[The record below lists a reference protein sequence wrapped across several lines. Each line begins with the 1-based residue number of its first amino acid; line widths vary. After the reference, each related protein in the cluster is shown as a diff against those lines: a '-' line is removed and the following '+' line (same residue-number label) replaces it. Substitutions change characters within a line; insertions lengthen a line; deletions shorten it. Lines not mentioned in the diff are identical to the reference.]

1 MSISLENYEE
11 VFSNLNGELVS
22 ACGIDNENIKNIFV
36 KIKNKFMEVEKGGDT
51 LKKDNEILKI
61 GVVGQVKAGK
71 SSFLNSLFFEGE
83 NVLPRASTPMTAGL
97 TVLEYGEQNEFA
109 VEYYNKG
116 EWTTFLDKAKEYDS
130 MIQEQ
135 RECSPF
141 LSEEDIAKMANIPD
155 DLIAAKELVAKCARV
170 AQNEICDKSKVS
182 TESFSD
188 IRDLQNVLED
198 YVGADGKYTSIVKFL
213 TIRLND
219 DRLRNLRIVDTPGVN
234 DPVVSREMRTR
245 EFLRECHGV
254 FFLSYSGRFFDS
266 TDVNFLTGRL
276 GSQGIGTV
284 VLVASKFDS
293 VLQDVGTKFPDNLG
307 NAIVDCEVQLKKQL
321 QSNLSTSDYRG
332 DDPIFIA
339 SSGIGYSIANK
350 PKDRWDATENHVVS
364 RMKNFYPSYFSN
376 DQDIKD
382 TFFNLSQM
390 DVLRKDYLDGVFVK
404 NRDSIIKNKV
414 NSYFS
419 NSSGELHKILKDG
432 KEEIETRI
440 RTLESSDISALEA
453 TRKANIEIVSKIRRE
468 INSLAN
474 VSDEKAERYR
484 KECWNSFEI
493 NWTGNVPTT
502 LETITVRRER
512 DFIGSAKMDVSYPV
526 VNKQRLIDNIVS
538 EIERSA
544 KQLDIIWKEDSGK
557 LMSEIGDKV
566 GNIITECELNDTEA
580 IIESDALRTKLEEV
594 LASMGNSSTIET
606 SDIKN
611 DIRSHMAMELQNLP
625 DVPTATP
632 SMKEVDARNW
642 MAKKASEVE
651 IAARDKA
658 FQIID
663 AARGQYK
670 EALRKAKEETV
681 SVFKDRKDEFISRVE
696 AAIED
701 HVEKLEA
708 DMKNKTAELEKY
720 KDSLNVLERI
730 GGML

>member
-1 MSISLENYEE
+1 MSISLENYKE
-11 VFSNLNGELVS
+11 VFSNLSRELEPEWGV
-22 ACGIDNENIKNIFV
+22 DNENIKNIFV
-36 KIKNKFMEVEKGGDT
+36 KIKNKFAEVEKGGDT
-51 LKKDNEILKI
+51 LKRDNEILKI

-71 SSFLNSLFFEGE
+71 SSFLNSLFFDGE

-97 TVLEYGEQNEFA
+97 TLLEYGEQNEFA
-109 VEYYNKG
+109 VEYYNKV
-116 EWTTFLDKAKEYDS
+116 EWSTFQDKAKEYDS
-130 MIQEQ
+130 MIHEQ
-135 RECSPF
+135 RECSPS
-141 LSEEDIAKMANIPD
+141 LSEEDLAKMANIPD
-155 DLIAAKELVAKCARV
+155 DLVAAKELVVKCARV

-182 TESFSD
+182 TEQFSD

-198 YVGADGKYTSIVKFL
+198 YVGADGRYTSIVKSL

-219 DRLRNLRIVDTPGVN
+219 ERLRNLRIVDTPGVN

-266 TDVNFLTGRL
+266 TDVNFLTGRI

-293 VLQDVGTKFPDNLG
+293 VLQDVGTKFHDDRG
-307 NAIVDCEVQLKKQL
+307 NAIEDCEVQLKKQM
-321 QSNLSTSDYRG
+321 QRNLSTSDYRG

-350 PKDRWDATENHVVS
+350 PKDRWDAMENHVVS
-364 RMKNFYPSYFSN
+364 RMKNFYPSFFSN
-376 DQDIKD
+376 DKDIKD

-390 DVLRKDYLDGVFVK
+390 DVLRSDYLEGLFVK
-404 NRDSIIKNKV
+404 NRDSIIKSKV
-414 NSYFS
+414 DSYFS
-419 NSSGELHKILKDG
+419 NSSGELHKILRDG
-432 KEEIETRI
+432 KEEIKARI
-440 RTLESSDISALEA
+440 HTLESSDISALEA
-453 TRKANIEIVSKIRRE
+453 TREANFEIVNKIKRE

-474 VSDEKAERYR
+474 ISDEKAERYR
-484 KECWNSFEI
+484 KECWNCFEI
-493 NWTGNVPTT
+493 NWSGNVPAT
-502 LETITVRRER
+502 LETITVSRER
-512 DFIGSAKMDVSYPV
+512 KFIGSAKMDVSYPV

-538 EIERSA
+538 EIERSS
-544 KQLDIIWKEDSGK
+544 KQLDAAWKEDSGK
-557 LMSEIGDKV
+557 IMSEIGDKV
-566 GNIITECELNDTEA
+566 ANIITECELNDTEA

-611 DIRSHMAMELQNLP
+611 DIRSHLAMELQNLP
-625 DVPTATP
+625 DVPREIPRMT
-632 SMKEVDARNW
+632 EVDARNW

-651 IAARDKA
+651 MTARDKV

-670 EALRKAKEETV
+670 EALRKAKEETI
-681 SVFKDRKDEFISRVE
+681 SVFKDRKDEFIAKVE

-708 DMKNKTAELEKY
+708 DIKNKSVELEKY
-720 KDSLNVLERI
+720 KNSLNMLERI

>member
-1 MSISLENYEE
+1 MSISLENYKE
-11 VFSNLNGELVS
+11 VFSNLSTELEHE
-22 ACGIDNENIKNIFV
+22 CGVDNENIKSIFF
-36 KIKNKFMEVEKGGDT
+36 KIKNKFAEVEKGGDI
-51 LKKDNEILKI
+51 LKRDNEILKI

-71 SSFLNSLFFEGE
+71 SSFLNSLFFDGE

-97 TVLEYGEQNEFA
+97 TLLEYGEQNEFA
-109 VEYYNKG
+109 VEYYNKA
-116 EWTTFLDKAKEYDS
+116 EWATFQDKAKEYDC

-135 RECSPF
+135 RECSPS

-155 DLIAAKELVAKCARV
+155 DLVAAKELVVKCARV

-182 TESFSD
+182 TEPFSD

-198 YVGADGKYTSIVKFL
+198 YVGADGKYTSIVKSL

-266 TDVNFLTGRL
+266 TDVNFLTGRI

-284 VLVASKFDS
+284 VMVASKFDS
-293 VLQDVGTKFPDNLG
+293 VLQDVGTKFHDDLG
-307 NAIVDCEVQLKKQL
+307 NAIEDCEVQLKKQL
-321 QSNLSTSDYRG
+321 QRNLSTSDYRG
-332 DDPIFIA
+332 DDPIFVA

-350 PKDRWDATENHVVS
+350 PKDRWDAMENHVVS
-364 RMKNFYPSYFSN
+364 RMKNFYPSFFSN
-376 DQDIKD
+376 DHDIKD
-382 TFFNLSQM
+382 TFFNLSQI
-390 DVLRKDYLDGVFVK
+390 DVLRNDYLEGLFVK
-404 NRDSIIKNKV
+404 NRDNIIKSKV

-432 KEEIETRI
+432 KEEIKSRI

-453 TRKANIEIVSKIRRE
+453 TRKANIEIVNKIKRE

-474 VSDEKAERYR
+474 ISDEKAERYR
-484 KECWNSFEI
+484 KECWNCFEI
-493 NWTGNVPTT
+493 NWSGNVPTT

-512 DFIGSAKMDVSYPV
+512 VFIGSAKMDVAYPI
-526 VNKQRLIDNIVS
+526 VNKQRLIDNIVF
-538 EIERSA
+538 EIERSS
-544 KQLDIIWKEDSGK
+544 KQLDAAWKEDSGK
-557 LMSEIGDKV
+557 IMSEIGDKV

-594 LASMGNSSTIET
+594 LASMGNSCTIET

-611 DIRSHMAMELQNLP
+611 DIRSHLAMELQNLP
-625 DVPTATP
+625 DVPREIP

-642 MAKKASEVE
+642 MAEKASEVE
-651 IAARDKA
+651 MTARDKA

-670 EALRKAKEETV
+670 EALRKAKEETI
-681 SVFKDRKDEFISRVE
+681 SVFKDRKDEFIAKVE
-696 AAIED
+696 IAIED
-701 HVEKLEA
+701 HLEKLEA
-708 DMKNKTAELEKY
+708 DIMNKSVELEKY
-720 KDSLNVLERI
+720 RESLNVLERI